1 MSINIETVV
10 ASLRVH
16 FERGLEGED
25 LASRIR
31 GDFPGISSA
40 DYVKAAE
47 TAWAQIL
54 ASGELQIKRVDD
66 SKYSVWFVSGG
77 YAVREWEGDEHWEA
91 ALFASGFSSKYPGA
105 RVIDRVTGEVLLA
118 NPRP

>member
-1 MSINIETVV
+1 MSIDTETVV

-16 FERGLEGED
+16 FERGLEGDD

-31 GDFPGISSA
+31 SDFPGITAA

-47 TAWAQIL
+47 TAWTQIL
-54 ASGELQIKRVDD
+54 AAGELQIHRVND

-77 YAVREWEGDEHWEA
+77 YAARKWEGEEHWETALHAGMIRQRDYPSA
-91 ALFASGFSSKYPGA
+91 A
-105 RVIDRVTGEVLLA
+105 VVDQVTGETLWRA
-118 NPRP
+118 A